1 MSKFRLFVENFLIY
15 GLGGIISKIIPFVMI
30 PIITRLMPNTF
41 YFGINDMVNVVVSL
55 ASAFAVSGMYDAMYR
70 LFFEKE
76 DEEYQKDICSTTLTF
91 TLGLSVF
98 VSCLLCFFRNEVAV
112 YVFNDAELSYLIII
126 SSITTLVSA
135 TNSIVSA
142 PTRMQNKRKIFLLLN
157 TVMPVI
163 SYSLAVYMLVKGEY
177 YMALPVAALLSGFLS
192 ELFFFYLNK
201 RWFSLKRFRLCYFRE
216 LIKIAFPL
224 MPVFLVYWIFNSSN
238 NMMIT
243 KLLGI
248 EYTGIYAVGAKLGHA
263 SQLIYF
269 AFAGGWQ
276 YFAFSTMKDKNQ
288 VENNSKVFE
297 YLGVVSFVF
306 SVYVFA
312 LAKPIYEVL
321 FTGEFV
327 KGYIVSPYL
336 FLAPLLLMLFQ
347 TIASQFLVIKKTWP
361 STLILFV
368 GAVINVGLNFVLIPI
383 SGIEGAAISS
393 VVGYVV
399 TLVLASI
406 VLIKMNLLEISRR
419 FIVACFCMLGIIIYY
434 KVLHYDSIE
443 INLMISTIFL
453 IIINYMYK
461 EEIYFLLTKVRNF
474 SDIRD

>member
-55 ASAFAVSGMYDAMYR
+55 ASAFAVFGMYDAMYR

-76 DEEYQKDICSTTLTF
+76 DEEYQKDICSTTLVF
-91 TLGLSVF
+91 TLGLSVC

-112 YVFNDAELSYLIII
+112 YLFNDVELSYLIVI

-177 YMALPVAALLSGFLS
+177 YLALPVAALLSGFLS
-192 ELFFFYLNK
+192 ELFFLYLNR
-201 RWFSLKRFRLCYFRE
+201 RWFSLKRFRLCYFKE

-224 MPVFLVYWIFNSSN
+224 MPVFLVYWVFNSSN

-243 KLLGI
+243 KILGI

-263 SQLIYF
+263 SQLIYL

-276 YFAFSTMKDKNQ
+276 YFAFSTMKDERQ

-297 YLGVVSFVF
+297 YLGVISFVATAYIFVF
-306 SVYVFA
+306 SET
-312 LAKPIYEVL
+312 IYKWL
-321 FTGEFV
+321 FIGDFV

-347 TIASQFLVIKKTWP
+347 VIANQFLVIKKTWP

-368 GAVINVGLNFVLIPI
+368 GAGINVGLNFFLIPLI
-383 SGIEGAAISS
+383 GIEGAAISS

-399 TLVLASI
+399 TLILACFILVNMKLLVIRMRFMIAVFTFVLLA
-406 VLIKMNLLEISRR
+406 VLLRLNLLGEVHFNLISVFIYCLFCCMLYKSEVK
-419 FIVACFCMLGIIIYY
+419 FIVDKFR
-434 KVLHYDSIE
+434 
-443 INLMISTIFL
+443 FL
-453 IIINYMYK
+453 I
-461 EEIYFLLTKVRNF
+461 
-474 SDIRD
+474 